1 MIKYKIDVY
10 QALKDKGYTA
20 SIIKREN
27 LLPSQT
33 LTNIKHGKSITLET
47 LNKICILLRCQPGDI
62 IECVITD
69 AEKIKYFR

>member
-10 QALKDKGYTA
+10 QALKDKGYNTN
-20 SIIKREN
+20 IIKRDN
-27 LLPSQT
+27 LLPGQT
-33 LTNIKHGKSITLET
+33 LSNIKNGKSITFET

-69 AEKIKYFR
+69 PEKIKYFR

>member
-10 QALKDKGYTA
+10 QALKDKGYNTN
-20 SIIKREN
+20 IIKRDN
-27 LLPSQT
+27 L
-33 LTNIKHGKSITLET
+33 HGKSITFET

-69 AEKIKYFR
+69 PEKIKYFR